1 MKHLNKQFRIIK
13 VRAKKPWQVQKRH
26 KLFLWKDVGV
36 NCATFE
42 EAKEEVAKLK
52 SIKKNK

>member
-26 KLFLWKDVGV
+26 KLLFWKDVGV